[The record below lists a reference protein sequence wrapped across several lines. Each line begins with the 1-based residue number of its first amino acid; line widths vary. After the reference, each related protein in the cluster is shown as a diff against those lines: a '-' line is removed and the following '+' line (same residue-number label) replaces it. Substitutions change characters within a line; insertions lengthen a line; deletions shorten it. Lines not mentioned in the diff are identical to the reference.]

1 MTPTQLSLDPA
12 ILKPNP
18 WNTNH
23 VSPDNQAK
31 LDEAIS
37 RLGMFKPIVVREL
50 EDGGFEIL
58 GGEHRRDSAVRLGI
72 NPVPV
77 ICVGRI
83 DEKLAKEIGLADNAR
98 YGTDDMLSLA
108 GLLESLGED
117 EHDLA
122 TFLPYTDT
130 DLKAIFSTVN
140 IDVDSLDF
148 DENDADDI
156 EIPEPA
162 TAKAPKTHTVMRFKV
177 AISDSE
183 RLAKLI
189 KDAQKRFGFTE
200 DDELTNA
207 GDALVHLLLGT
218 VGDGDEA

>member
-50 EDGGFEIL
+50 DNGSFQIL
-58 GGEHRRDSAVRLGI
+58 GGEHRRDSAIRLGI

-77 ICVGRI
+77 ISVGTI
-83 DEKLAKEIGLADNAR
+83 DDKTAKEIGLADNAR

-108 GLLESLGED
+108 ELMDSLSED

-122 TFLPYTDT
+122 SFLPYTDT
-130 DLKAIFSTVN
+130 DLKAIFATVN

-148 DENDADDI
+148 DEKGEDF
-156 EIPEPA
+156 ELPEDKTP
-162 TAKAPKTHTVMRFKV
+162 KAPKTHTIMRFKV
-177 AISDSE
+177 PIGDSE
-183 RLAKLI
+183 RISTII
-189 KDAQKRFGFTE
+189 KDAQKRYGFTE
-200 DDELTNA
+200 ADELTNA
-207 GDALVHLLLGT
+207 GDALVHLLLGAG
-218 VGDGDEA
+218 GDDE